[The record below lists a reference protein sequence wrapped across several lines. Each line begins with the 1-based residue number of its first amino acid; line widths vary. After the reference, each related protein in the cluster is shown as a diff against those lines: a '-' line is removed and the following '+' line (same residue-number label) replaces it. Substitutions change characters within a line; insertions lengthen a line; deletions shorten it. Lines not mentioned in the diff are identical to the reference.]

1 MFGAKIQLVN
11 PKLIIKLW
19 NQKRQTKL
27 WKMNI
32 ILKNINVES
41 VAALIKLNKLVA
53 NYVILGKNQ
62 KVEKGQIKTQTP

>member
-41 VAALIKLNKLVA
+41 VAASIKLNKLVA

>member
-1 MFGAKIQLVN
+1 M
-11 PKLIIKLW
+11 
-19 NQKRQTKL
+19 
-27 WKMNI
+27 
-32 ILKNINVES
+32 LKNINVES